1 MAGTAYLLRRL
12 ALALLVIVSASG
24 VTFLVARVVPSDPA
38 ALYAGQRPTAEQ
50 IAAARERLGL
60 DRPLYVQYLRFLG
73 DVLRGNLGTSYKT
86 RHAILTDIRAFLPA
100 TLELVSASTLLA
112 LVVGIPAGVLAGAR
126 RGSWFDHASRLL
138 SIAGVS
144 LPTFWLALILQ
155 LLFFGRL
162 GLLPLSARISNE
174 TALFN
179 PIQTITGFH
188 LVDAVITRNGAGWR
202 DAALHLILPALT
214 LATYPIGLTLRMT
227 RAAMIEVLS
236 EKYIVAARAQG
247 LPERTILFRYALK
260 NAITPTLTVLGLSF
274 AYSLTGAFLIEVIF
288 SWPGLGKYVTDA
300 ILNVD
305 FPVIVSVTLVVTVFY
320 VFINLGVDLLQAMLD
335 PRVALR

>member
-1 MAGTAYLLRRL
+1 MTRYLLRRL
-12 ALALLVIVSASG
+12 GLAVLVLVSVSA

-38 ALYAGQRPTAEQ
+38 ALYAGQRPTAGQ

-60 DRPLYVQYLRFLG
+60 DKPLYYQYARFLSE
-73 DVLRGNLGTSYKT
+73 VLRGDLGTSYKT
-86 RHAILTDIRAFLPA
+86 KHAILRDVKAFLPA
-100 TLELVSASTLLA
+100 TLELVIASTVLA
-112 LVVGIPAGVLAGAR
+112 LAAGIPAGVIAGAR
-126 RGSWFDHASRLL
+126 RGGLFDGATRLL

-162 GLLPLSARISNE
+162 GLLPLSGRVSNDV
-174 TALFN
+174 ALFS
-179 PIQTITGFH
+179 PIQTITGFY
-188 LVDAVITRNGAGWR
+188 LVDAAITRNWGAWG
-202 DAALHLILPALT
+202 DAALHLVLPAFT

-227 RAAMIEVLS
+227 RAAMSEVLS

-260 NAITPTLTVLGLSF
+260 NAIVPTLTVLGLSF
-274 AYSLTGAFLIEVIF
+274 AYSLTGAFLVEVIF

-305 FPVIVSVTLVVTVFY
+305 FPVIVSVTFIVTLFY
-320 VFINLGVDLLQAMLD
+320 VFINLGVDLLQAALD
-335 PRVALR
+335 PRVVLK

>member
-1 MAGTAYLLRRL
+1 MTRYLLRRL
-12 ALALLVIVSASG
+12 ALALLVLVSVSA
-24 VTFLVARVVPSDPA
+24 VTFFVARVMPSDPA

-60 DRPLYVQYLRFLG
+60 DQPLPVQYLRFLG
-73 DVLRGNLGTSYKT
+73 DILRGDLGTSYKT
-86 RHAILTDIRAFLPA
+86 KHAILADVRAFLPA
-100 TLELVSASTLLA
+100 TLELVIASTLLA
-112 LVVGIPAGVLAGAR
+112 LVVGIPAGVIAGAR
-126 RGSWFDHASRLL
+126 RGGWFDHLTRLL

-144 LPTFWLALILQ
+144 IPTFWLALILQ
-155 LLFFGRL
+155 LFFFGRL
-162 GLLPLSARISNE
+162 GLLPLSGRISNE
-174 TALFN
+174 IALFN
-179 PIQTITGFH
+179 PVQTITGFY
-188 LVDAVITRNGAGWR
+188 LVDTLITGNWIAWR
-202 DAALHLILPALT
+202 DAALHLVLPAFT

-227 RAAMIEVLS
+227 RAAMLEVLS

-260 NAITPTLTVLGLSF
+260 NAIVPTLTVLGLSF
-274 AYSLTGAFLIEVIF
+274 AYSLTGAFLVEVIF

-320 VFINLGVDLLQAMLD
+320 VLINLGVDLLQAALD
-335 PRVALR
+335 PRVVLK

>member
-1 MAGTAYLLRRL
+1 MTRYLLRRL
-12 ALALLVIVSASG
+12 ALALLVLVSVSA
-24 VTFLVARVVPSDPA
+24 VTFFVARVMPSDPA

-60 DRPLYVQYLRFLG
+60 DQPLPVQYLRFLG
-73 DVLRGNLGTSYKT
+73 DILRGDLGTSYKT
-86 RHAILTDIRAFLPA
+86 KHAILTDVRAFLPA
-100 TLELVSASTLLA
+100 TLELVIASTLLA
-112 LVVGIPAGVLAGAR
+112 LLVGIPAGVIAGAR
-126 RGSWFDHASRLL
+126 RGGWFDHLTRLL

-144 LPTFWLALILQ
+144 IPTFWLALILQ
-155 LLFFGRL
+155 LFFFGRL
-162 GLLPLSARISNE
+162 GLLPLSGRISNAI
-174 TALFN
+174 ALFN
-179 PIQTITGFH
+179 PVQTITGFY
-188 LVDAVITRNGAGWR
+188 LVDTLITGNGIAWR
-202 DAALHLILPALT
+202 DAALHLVLPAFT

-227 RAAMIEVLS
+227 RAAMLEVFS

-260 NAITPTLTVLGLSF
+260 NAIVPTLTVLGLSF
-274 AYSLTGAFLIEVIF
+274 AYSLTGAFLVEVIF

-320 VFINLGVDLLQAMLD
+320 VLINLGVDLLQAALD
-335 PRVALR
+335 PRVVLK